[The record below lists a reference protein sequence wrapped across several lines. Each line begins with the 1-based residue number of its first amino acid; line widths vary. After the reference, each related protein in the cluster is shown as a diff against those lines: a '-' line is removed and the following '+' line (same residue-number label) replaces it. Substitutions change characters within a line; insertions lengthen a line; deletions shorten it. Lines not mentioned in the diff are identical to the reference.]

1 MTELG
6 YTEIDGLLYPNLTL
20 GDEALYDDLGKYGNL
35 RLRYLHEQKLQMY
48 SKLLFSG
55 KPAQH
60 CADIEQ
66 AAFELAE
73 RIRGQYLREH
83 STPAEGMERIQAFTQ
98 AQMIADEIVLHDM
111 VSV

>member
-1 MTELG
+1 MTKLE

-35 RLRYLHEQKLQMY
+35 RLRYLHEQKPSLY
-48 SKLLFSG
+48 SKLFFSG
-55 KPAQH
+55 KLAQH
-60 CADIEQ
+60 CADVEQ

-83 STPAEGMERIQAFTQ
+83 PAPAEGMERIQAFKQ
-98 AQMIADEIVLHDM
+98 AQMIADEMVLQDIVYN
-111 VSV
+111 